1 MELTRQNI
9 GNAGEYF
16 VAYQLESRGI
26 TVVHANTK
34 GFDLLAITPSGIPV
48 PIQVKA
54 TTKTQR
60 SQSSGRRKSGKVY
73 YSIRY
78 RFNLKRHDEF
88 PLHAFVALDI
98 PAFFLRNLATAP
110 GSYPT
115 NNVLDIAPSYF
126 TDEAMEASIKEHLS

>member
-26 TVVHANTK
+26 TVIHANTK

-48 PIQVKA
+48 PVQVKA
-54 TTKTQR
+54 TTKIQKYQNVKR
-60 SQSSGRRKSGKVY
+60 ANKVY
-73 YSIRY
+73 FTERY
-78 RFNLKRHDEF
+78 RFNLKRPDDY

-98 PAFFLRNLATAP
+98 PCFFLRNLVTAS

-115 NNVLDIAPSYF
+115 NNVLDISPSHC

>member
-1 MELTRQNI
+1 MQLTRQNI

-16 VAYQLESRGI
+16 VAYHLESRGV

-54 TTKTQR
+54 TTKIQR
-60 SQSSGRRKSGKVY
+60 AQSSKPGPKRKTY
-73 YSIRY
+73 YSTRY

-98 PAFFLRNLATAP
+98 PAFFLRDLSTAS

-115 NNVLDIAPSYF
+115 NNVVDIAPSYF
-126 TDEAMEASIKEHLS
+126 TDEAMEASIKEHLR

>member
-1 MELTRQNI
+1 MQLTRQNI

-16 VAYQLESRGI
+16 VAYHLESRGV

-60 SQSSGRRKSGKVY
+60 SQSSGKPKTGKVY
-73 YSIRY
+73 YSTRY

-98 PAFFLRNLATAP
+98 PAFFLRDLSTAS

-115 NNVLDIAPSYF
+115 NNVVDIAPSHF